1 MEDLIELLKT
11 KAVENKQGIK
21 KEGLTVTIG
30 DDEQKFRISGIGEK
44 AVKIEKYVK
53 YDEIIEV
60 TEGGND
66 NGLEAAIKEVIEEYE
81 PEIPEE
87 SEE

>member
-1 MEDLIELLKT
+1 MEDLIESLKN

-21 KEGLTVTIG
+21 REGLTIVIG
-30 DDEQKFRISGIGEK
+30 DDEQSFRISGIGEK
-44 AVKIEKYVK
+44 AVKIEKYIK

-66 NGLEAAIKEVIEEYE
+66 NGLEAAIKQVIEDYE
-81 PEIPEE
+81 APQEE
-87 SEE
+87 DEE